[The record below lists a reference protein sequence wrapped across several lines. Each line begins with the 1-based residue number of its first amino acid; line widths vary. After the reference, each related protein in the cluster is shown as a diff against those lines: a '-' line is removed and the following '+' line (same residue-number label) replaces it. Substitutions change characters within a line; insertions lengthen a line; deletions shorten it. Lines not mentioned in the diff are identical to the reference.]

1 MNTSSKKNV
10 VEVEIRGGLGN
21 QLFTYF
27 AGLYLSELND
37 SKLKLKIFQLGVN
50 EIVHGDSIAELNL
63 KGDFFFE
70 EKRNICV
77 RFTKRVIAKLARS
90 IQFFSFIRLHM
101 SRRYN
106 SSEIGFDHNVK
117 ELKPPIVLTGYFQSW
132 RYFDAIKEKIDRPI
146 EIFNPSEWYREF
158 SAKAVLEKPIVL
170 HIRRG
175 DYTNPINSNFGLL
188 SGNYYR
194 RALEMLPEDVKLKPI
209 WVFSDDL
216 NRAKETL
223 RDLKQYNFV
232 WIKSPTSESAI
243 ESLLLMSLGSANII
257 ANSTFSWW
265 GAMLNTTGHV
275 VIAPSKWFK
284 SQEDPRDLIPDSW
297 IRVESDWD

>member
-1 MNTSSKKNV
+1 MKHSSKKNV

-27 AGLYLSELND
+27 AGLYLSVLND
-37 SKLKLKIFQLGVN
+37 SKLRLKICQPAAN
-50 EIVHGDSIAELNL
+50 ETVHGDSISELNL

-70 EKRNICV
+70 EKRNICE
-77 RFTKRVIAKLARS
+77 RFTMRVIAKLARS
-90 IQFFSFIRLHM
+90 IQFFSFIRLHLL
-101 SRRYN
+101 RRYN

-117 ELKPPIVLTGYFQSW
+117 ELKPPIVLMGYFQSW
-132 RYFDAIKEKIDRPI
+132 RYFDAIKDKINQPI
-146 EIFNPSEWYREF
+146 EILKPSEWYREF

-194 RALEMLPEDVKLKPI
+194 RALEMLPEDVKLKQV
-209 WVFSDDL
+209 WVFSDDPDQ
-216 NRAKETL
+216 AKETL

-232 WIKSPTSESAI
+232 WIEPPTSESAV

-265 GAMLNTTGHV
+265 GAMLNRTGQV

-297 IRVESDWD
+297 IRVESDWV

>member
-1 MNTSSKKNV
+1 MNTSSRSNV

-21 QLFTYF
+21 QLFSYF

-37 SKLKLKIFQLGVN
+37 SKLKVKICQPATN
-50 EIVHGDSIAELNL
+50 ETVHGDSIAELNL
-63 KGDFFFE
+63 KGDFFL
-70 EKRNICV
+70 EKERNFTEQ
-77 RFTKRVIAKLARS
+77 FTKKLITKLVRS
-90 IQFFSFIRLHM
+90 SRFFAFIRLHL
-101 SRRYN
+101 SGQYN
-106 SSEIGFDHNVK
+106 SNELGFDHKVK
-117 ELKPPIVLTGYFQSW
+117 GLKPPIVLTGYFQSW
-132 RYFDAIKEKIDRPI
+132 RFFYAVKDKIDRPI
-146 EIFNPSEWYREF
+146 EISRPSEWYRKF
-158 SAKAVLEKPIVL
+158 SAKAVLEKPIML

-209 WVFSDDL
+209 WVFSDDPE
-216 NRAKETL
+216 RAKETL
-223 RDLKQYNFV
+223 KDLPRYNFL
-232 WIKSPTSESAI
+232 WINPPTSESAV

-284 SQEDPRDLIPDSW
+284 SQEDPRDLIPDAW
-297 IRVESDWD
+297 RRVESDWD